1 VKIGFIPALVSVFV
15 RRQIGEKRAR
25 DLLMTGRI
33 IDAAEAHEYGLV
45 TEVVPA
51 EKLSERAHALAAT
64 LMAASPTSITH
75 TKRLLLRYD
84 QETIESEIEV
94 AIRENAEIRTT
105 ADFREGVSSFLEKRD
120 PKWTGR

>member
-1 VKIGFIPALVSVFV
+1 
-15 RRQIGEKRAR
+15 
-25 DLLMTGRI
+25 M
-33 IDAAEAHEYGLV
+33 
-45 TEVVPA
+45 VPA
-51 EKLSERAHALAAT
+51 EKLSERARALAAT